1 MDQRALARKNIE
13 KRLSPLRN
21 MVTQRPQ
28 RGWIRAIREAL
39 GMTTEQLAKRIGVSQ
54 PRVIALEKAETED
67 VVMLKTL
74 REAAAAMECELVYML
89 VPRRPLDE
97 VVRARA
103 EQRADDELA
112 RLHHTMQLENQA
124 LTKADLKTERARM
137 VESLID
143 GPARRLWDGT

>member
-1 MDQRALARKNIE
+1 MDTRALARKNIE
-13 KRLSPLRN
+13 LRLSPLRD

-39 GMTTEQLAKRIGVSQ
+39 GMTTEQLGKRIGVSQ

-89 VPRRPLDE
+89 VPKRPLDE
-97 VVRARA
+97 IVSARA
-103 EQRADDELA
+103 ERRADDELS

-124 LTKADLKTERARM
+124 LNAPALAAERKRM

-143 GPARRLWDGT
+143 GPARRLWDDT

>member
-13 KRLSPLRN
+13 KRLSPLRL

-39 GMTTEQLAKRIGVSQ
+39 GMTTEQLATRIGVTQ

-74 REAAAAMECELVYML
+74 REAAAAMDCEVVYML

-124 LTKADLKTERARM
+124 LTKADLKAERARM
-137 VESLID
+137 VESLIE
-143 GPARRLWDGT
+143 GPARRLWDDI

>member
-13 KRLSPLRN
+13 KRLSPLRD

-74 REAAAAMECELVYML
+74 REAAAAMDCELVYML

-97 VVRARA
+97 VVRACA
-103 EQRADDELA
+103 ERRADDELA

-137 VESLID
+137 VESLIE
-143 GPARRLWDGT
+143 GPARRLWDDT